1 MSSMVRRRRR
11 AGIGATAA
19 AYAIVALFTVPVLWT
34 IATSLKTKV
43 QAWALPP
50 KWFFAPT
57 VANYHAVLVD
67 QGFLAYLRNSAI
79 IAIGTTIVALTLG
92 SFAAYGFERFR
103 FRGRQGLF
111 FAFLLAYMLPE
122 MAIAL
127 PAYLLA
133 VQFHV
138 LDTYGLL
145 IAMHATFATAFATWM
160 MRAFFKEVPQDIE
173 DSALVD
179 GASRLVAFLRVSLR
193 LAAPGLV
200 ATAVFCLIF
209 SWNDFPYAL
218 VLSSLHTETLPVA
231 VGSLKSPAG
240 TAWGSIMAV
249 TVVAFLPTVIF
260 AFAVQRWLVRGLTFG
275 AVK

>member
-1 MSSMVRRRRR
+1 MTTLVRSRRR
-11 AGIGATAA
+11 AGATSTVAA
-19 AYAIVALFTVPVLWT
+19 FVAVGILSAPVLWT
-34 IATSLKTKV
+34 IGTSLKTKV

-50 KWFFAPT
+50 KWIFTPT
-57 VANYHAVLVD
+57 LGNYHTVLYQ
-67 QGFLAYLRNSAI
+67 QGFLVYLKNSAV
-79 IAIGTTIVALTLG
+79 IAAGTCVVALTLG
-92 SFAAYGFERFR
+92 SLAAYGFERFR
-103 FRGRQGLF
+103 FRGRHGVF

-133 VQFHV
+133 VQFHI
-138 LDTYGLL
+138 LDTYVLL

-160 MRAFFKEVPQDIE
+160 MRAFFKEVPREIE
-173 DSALVD
+173 ESAMAD
-179 GASRLVAFLRVSLR
+179 GATRLGAFLRISLR
-193 LAAPGLV
+193 LAAPGLA

-218 VLSSLHTETLPVA
+218 VLSSLRTETLPVA

-240 TAWGSIMAV
+240 TAWGGIMAV

-260 AFAVQRWLVRGLTFG
+260 AFIVQKWLVRGLTFG

>member
-11 AGIGATAA
+11 AGIGATTA